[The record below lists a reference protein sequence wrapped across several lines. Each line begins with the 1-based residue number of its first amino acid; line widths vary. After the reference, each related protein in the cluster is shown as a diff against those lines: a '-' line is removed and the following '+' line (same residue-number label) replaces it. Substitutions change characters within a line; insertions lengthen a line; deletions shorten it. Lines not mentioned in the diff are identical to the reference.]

1 MDTGRHVK
9 AEAGLLN
16 SEKEQRPF
24 NTEYP
29 QNHSMRLLFSRS
41 RNVCYQNAM
50 VVVATNYGSD
60 TNQVLICLVSPR
72 NSEKCNSI
80 CNLRKSTI
88 LRAYRTK
95 RIKLTNNKK
104 QQS

>member
-9 AEAGLLN
+9 AEAGLLI
-16 SEKEQRPF
+16 SEKEQCPF

-29 QNHSMRLLFSRS
+29 HNHSMRLLSSRN

-50 VVVATNYGSD
+50 VVVAKNYGSD

-80 CNLRKSTI
+80 CNLQNSTI
-88 LRAYRTK
+88 LRADTTK
-95 RIKLTNNKK
+95 RIKLTNNQK